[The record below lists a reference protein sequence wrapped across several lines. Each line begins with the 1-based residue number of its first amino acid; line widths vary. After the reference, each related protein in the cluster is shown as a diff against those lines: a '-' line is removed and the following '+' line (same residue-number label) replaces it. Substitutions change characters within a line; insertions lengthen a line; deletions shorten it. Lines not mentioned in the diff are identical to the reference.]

1 MDTHPLMRHQ
11 PKEGIVTQDLNPLEL
26 LAEQIGLSRFDVA
39 QMLDATPG
47 IVDAWLS
54 GMMEPGPRSR
64 QKLDELL
71 VVFDGLFE
79 KMTPS
84 AARNW
89 LTSPS
94 AALDYYEP
102 LDLLRRGDLRSV
114 LRIIDSLPRSIR
126 LDRHLDSVPGPAVH

>member
-1 MDTHPLMRHQ
+1 
-11 PKEGIVTQDLNPLEL
+11 VNQDLNPLEL
-26 LAEQIGLSRFDVA
+26 LAEHIGLSRFDVA

-54 GMMEPGPRSR
+54 GTMEPGPRSR

-71 VVFDGLFE
+71 IVFEGLFE

-94 AALDYYEP
+94 AALDFYEP
-102 LDLLRRGDLRSV
+102 LDLLRRGDLQTV
-114 LRIIDSLPRSIR
+114 LRIIESLPRSIR
-126 LDRHLDSVPGPAVH
+126 LDRHLSAVPSEGVL